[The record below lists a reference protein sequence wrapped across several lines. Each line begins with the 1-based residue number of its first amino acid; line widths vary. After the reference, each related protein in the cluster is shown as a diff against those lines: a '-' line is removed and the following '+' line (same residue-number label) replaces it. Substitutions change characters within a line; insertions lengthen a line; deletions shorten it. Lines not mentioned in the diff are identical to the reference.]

1 MNKQPLTELEFLN
14 EKIKD
19 EKQKVYSKG
28 IVLLPGI
35 ATMTGGALASNRF
48 GIAVGSFIIIAGL
61 AITAE
66 SLVQAKTV
74 QEKHETPTEKVYA
87 KVNTMTN
94 RNK

>member
-28 IVLLPGI
+28 LVLLPGI
-35 ATMTGGALASNRF
+35 ATVTGGALASDRF
-48 GIAVGSFIIIAGL
+48 GVAIGSFIIIAGL

-66 SLVQAKTV
+66 SLVQTKDM
-74 QEKHETPTEKVYA
+74 QEKQELPTEKVYT
-87 KVNTMTN
+87 KVNTIIN
-94 RNK
+94 RKK